1 MSMIFIADIN
11 MSMDDIEQF
20 LSRCRR
26 TDSLCVKQAKIIV
39 IKKKSEGTDFRN
51 FIRVLNNAENK
62 VN

>member
-1 MSMIFIADIN
+1 MISSSSYQDAG
-11 MSMDDIEQF
+11 E
-20 LSRCRR
+20 